1 MSTTLLNAEPAPVH
15 SHEPPGFAAPAA
27 PKHQATRRIG
37 LLLPSLEMG
46 GAERVASTL
55 ANHWAQLGHS
65 VTMMTFSDPNSDAFE
80 LGPTVR
86 RVVIG
91 GAQAQ
96 AGLLPALRKNA
107 LRWHRVRQQLQTSQL
122 DVALSFLNVPNSC
135 LALAGLGTR
144 TVCIGSERSYPPS
157 EVFSAA
163 EKWARWL
170 MYGALDAV
178 VAQTEDTAAWLRLH
192 TRAKTVVAIPNP
204 VQLPLPSTQP
214 SVNPQQWLRTDARVM
229 VAIGR
234 LNEGKRFESL
244 IRAFAQA
251 SAGPNDR
258 PSDGPSGGPSDGP
271 PNAPQDTR
279 HWQLVILGDGPL
291 QASLQ
296 ALVSMLGLQGR
307 VCLPGRVGNVGDWL
321 ARADAFAMT
330 SRYEGYPNA
339 LLEALA
345 SGVPAVA
352 CDVLTGPRELIQH
365 GVNGLLV
372 PDHSPEALTAALR
385 QIMTEDTLRRRM
397 ATQAHSTLHSHA
409 INTIVARWEA
419 VFAQAIT
426 QRRTA

>member
-1 MSTTLLNAEPAPVH
+1 MSTTLLNAEPASVPT
-15 SHEPPGFAAPAA
+15 HEPPALGSATA

-37 LLLPSLEMG
+37 LLVPSLEMG

-55 ANHWAQLGHS
+55 ANRWAQLGHE
-65 VTMMTFSDPNSDAFE
+65 VTLMTFADPHSDAFE
-80 LGPTVR
+80 LGSNVR

-91 GAQAQ
+91 GAQTRP
-96 AGLLPALRKNA
+96 GLWPALRKNA
-107 LRWHRVRQQLQTSQL
+107 LRWHRVRQHLLTAQL
-122 DVALSFLNVPNSC
+122 DVAVSFLNVPNSC

-144 TVCIGSERSYPPS
+144 TVCIGSERSYPPA
-157 EVFSAA
+157 ETFSAA

-178 VAQTEDTAAWLRLH
+178 VAQTEDTAAWLRVH
-192 TRAKTVVAIPNP
+192 TRAKTVVAIANP

-214 SVNPQQWLRTDARVM
+214 CVNPQQWLRADARVM

-251 SAGPNDR
+251 CTGPH
-258 PSDGPSGGPSDGP
+258 DGHREV
-271 PNAPQDTR
+271 R

-291 QASLQ
+291 HGSLQ
-296 ALVSMLGLQGR
+296 TLVSMLGLKDR

-372 PDHSPEALTAALR
+372 PDHSHAALTEALH
-385 QIMTEDTLRRRM
+385 QMMTDDTLRSQM

-409 INTIVARWEA
+409 IDTIVARWDA
-419 VFAQAIT
+419 VFAQAIAK
-426 QRRTA
+426 RRGAEKEIAARSVA

>member
-1 MSTTLLNAEPAPVH
+1 MKT
-15 SHEPPGFAAPAA
+15 SHERPS
-27 PKHQATRRIG
+27 TRRIG
-37 LLLPSLEMG
+37 VLVPSLEMG

-55 ANHWAQLGHS
+55 ANRWSQLGHE
-65 VTMMTFSDPNSDAFE
+65 VTLMTFSEPGSDAFA
-80 LGPTVR
+80 LSSDVR

-91 GAQAQ
+91 GAQVRT
-96 AGLLPALRKNA
+96 GRLTALRKNA
-107 LRWHRVRQQLQTSQL
+107 LRWHRVRQQLVKSQL

-144 TVCIGSERSYPPS
+144 TVCIGSERSYPPA
-157 EVFSAA
+157 ETFSAV

-170 MYGALDAV
+170 MYGCLDAV

-192 TRAKTVVAIPNP
+192 TRAQTVAAIPNP
-204 VQLPLPSTQP
+204 IQLPLPSTQP
-214 SVNPQQWLRTDARVM
+214 TVDPQQWLQANTRVM
-229 VAIGR
+229 LAVGR
-234 LNEGKRFESL
+234 LNEGKRFEAL

-251 SAGPNDR
+251 CREKNDAQR
-258 PSDGPSGGPSDGP
+258 
-271 PNAPQDTR
+271 
-279 HWQLVILGDGPL
+279 WQLAILGDGPL
-291 QASLQ
+291 HAALQ
-296 ALVSMLGLQGR
+296 ELVHVLGLQDR

-372 PDHSPEALTAALR
+372 TADSHEAPHDALTQALR
-385 QIMTEDTLRRRM
+385 QMMIDDAMRSQM
-397 ATQAHSTLHSHA
+397 AAQAHKTAHDHA
-409 INTIVARWEA
+409 IDAIDARWEA
-419 VFAQAIT
+419 VFTQAIA
-426 QRRTA
+426 RRTHRRFT